1 MRQPFPPGP
10 LWGCA
15 TSACQIE
22 GSPLA
27 DGAGAVV
34 RHDANAWPVPA
45 VPHVHVDFATWQRT
59 PKASARFNAEVIA
72 AHGANL

>member
-1 MRQPFPPGP
+1 MRQPFPPGF

-27 DGAGAVV
+27 DGAGVIQ
-34 RHDANAWPVPA
+34 
-45 VPHVHVDFATWQRT
+45 TLKRT
-59 PKASARFNAEVIA
+59 PKASARHYARVIA
-72 AHGANL
+72 SHGIPLDD